1 MKKIGN
7 LYELIN
13 AALHDGFKFFNES
26 DERILEIEDKLDE
39 LVSEY
44 GEVLTEGS
52 WKAIDEETNG
62 NVQRYLINT
71 DDERD
76 YYLLVKN

>member
-26 DERILEIEDKLDE
+26 DERLLEIEDKLDE

-44 GEVLTEGS
+44 GEALTEGR

>member
-26 DERILEIEDKLDE
+26 DERLLEIEDKLDE

-44 GEVLTEGS
+44 GEALTEGS

>member
-7 LYELIN
+7 LYELIK
-13 AALHDGFKFFNES
+13 AALHDGFEFFKES
-26 DERILEIEDKLDE
+26 DERILGIEDKLDE
-39 LVSEY
+39 LVGEY
-44 GEVLTEGS
+44 GEALTEGS

>member
-13 AALHDGFKFFNES
+13 AALHDGFKFFDES
-26 DERILEIEDKLDE
+26 DERLLEIEDKLDE

-44 GEVLTEGS
+44 GEALTEGS